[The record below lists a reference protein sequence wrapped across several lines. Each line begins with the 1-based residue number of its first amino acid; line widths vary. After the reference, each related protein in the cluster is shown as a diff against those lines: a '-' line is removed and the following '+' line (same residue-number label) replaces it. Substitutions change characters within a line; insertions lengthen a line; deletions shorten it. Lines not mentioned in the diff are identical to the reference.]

1 MEGESLCVCARVR
14 TRALPFWCAKV
25 QLGTQAPSAQQG
37 ISPNTNKVLGGE
49 GAEGA
54 QRARNLW
61 GMGSSFQ
68 QGLPRQ
74 HSVNPA
80 TQVGEGHGCVSLW
93 GFGACVCVWDSLTEI
108 FVSDGQTCVG
118 VKRKEGGR
126 EPIAEHNVCDYE
138 AGWLIVWPQTHTH
151 TVLFDSHNI
160 RLLSWLVCFIVT
172 ISCVAQFYIGYYSLS
187 LTATIIVSPLF

>member
-1 MEGESLCVCARVR
+1 MFFWRERVCVCVRMR

-151 TVLFDSHNI
+151 THCPIWFAQHTTSKLTC
-160 RLLSWLVCFIVT
+160 LL
-172 ISCVAQFYIGYYSLS
+172 YSDHFLCCS
-187 LTATIIVSPLF
+187 ILYWIY